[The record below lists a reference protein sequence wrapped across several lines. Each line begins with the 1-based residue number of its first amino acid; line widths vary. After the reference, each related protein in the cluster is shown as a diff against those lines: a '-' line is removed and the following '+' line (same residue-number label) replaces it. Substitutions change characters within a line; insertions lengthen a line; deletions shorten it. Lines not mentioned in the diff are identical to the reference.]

1 VSDKAGRFLRS
12 ASITVLAKLPRTR
25 SSPSTAMIKSPAL
38 PILIPGR
45 PAVHLL
51 ANNAAGRSSTYRRRL
66 LNSPHVVDGFLA
78 IAPDAV
84 VEPIQGRSR
93 R

>member
-66 LNSPHVVDGFLA
+66 LNSPHVVGFLA